1 MPKSLNFNLIELTV
15 SQHMDIIN
23 RIDNLELDCL
33 SSRNI
38 EEISLKL
45 NIIAQLQR
53 ELVWIE
59 DYFYEVS
66 SLSTINDIKCTTS
79 D

>member
-1 MPKSLNFNLIELTV
+1 MRKSLNFNLIELIV

-45 NIIAQLQR
+45 NMIAQLQR

-59 DYFYEVS
+59 DYFYQVS
-66 SLSTINDIKCTTS
+66 SLTTINDT
-79 D
+79 